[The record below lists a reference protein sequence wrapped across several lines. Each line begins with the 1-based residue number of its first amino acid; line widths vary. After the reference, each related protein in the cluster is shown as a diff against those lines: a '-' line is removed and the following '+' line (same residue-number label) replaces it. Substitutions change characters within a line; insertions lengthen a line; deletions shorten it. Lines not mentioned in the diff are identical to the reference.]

1 MSGVDVP
8 KILKALGNKTRLQI
22 LQWLKDPEANFPPHT
37 ELGHFDYGVC
47 VTYIQKKAQ
56 LSQSAISHYL
66 AILNDAGLVMA
77 TRVGKWTY
85 YKRNE
90 EAITAFVEGLR
101 ERL

>member
-1 MSGVDVP
+1 MCGVDIP

-22 LQWLKDPEANFPPHT
+22 LEWLKDPEANFPPHK

-47 VTYIQKKAQ
+47 VTYIQQKAQ

-66 AILNDAGLVMA
+66 TILNDAGLVTA

-90 EAITAFVEGLR
+90 EVIAAFIESLG